1 MGFERVGGEDRG
13 EITLYALSTCV
24 WCHKTKKL
32 LQDLGAEFRYVY
44 VDLLEGA
51 DRDKT
56 LEEVKRHNPNITFAT
71 TVIDGEKSIIGF
83 KEREMKEA
91 LGL

>member
-24 WCHKTKKL
+24 WCHKTKKH
-32 LQDLGAEFRYVY
+32 LQDLVAEFRYVY

-56 LEEVKRHNPNITFAT
+56 LEEVKRHNPNITFPT
-71 TVIDGEKSIIGF
+71 TVIDGEKSIIAF
-83 KEREMKEA
+83 KESEMKEA